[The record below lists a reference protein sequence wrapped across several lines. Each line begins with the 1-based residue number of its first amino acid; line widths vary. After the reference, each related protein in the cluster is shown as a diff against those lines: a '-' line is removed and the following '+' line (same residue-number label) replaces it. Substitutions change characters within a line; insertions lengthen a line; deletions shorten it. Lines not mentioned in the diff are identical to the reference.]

1 MTVILPGLAASARR
15 LLAQGNAH
23 SRVHTHTH
31 TRSGARR
38 WLLGSSAS
46 VRTNV
51 FFSTTTVSAGFYKS
65 TFLSRLVKHK
75 QWEPKTQLWK
85 NIDVKIN
92 HRYFLFFLLFFFPL
106 FQKWTFSPSD
116 LQHSSGNW
124 RRVSIGASL
133 GKNSALAASE
143 VREGESFPSRW
154 RPRLSFEELR
164 NSSKREKN
172 RQFIWLGGY
181 FRYSEHV

>member
-1 MTVILPGLAASARR
+1 MNRQGGGGGRGGEDTRKKNPSRTKVSQIQSLKAETHDSHLARLGGLPPPSIGTRKRTLTCT
-15 LLAQGNAH
+15 
-23 SRVHTHTH
+23 HTYTH

-92 HRYFLFFLLFFFPL
+92 HRYFLFFLLVFFPPFSKMNL
-106 FQKWTFSPSD
+106 QSEWYSTF
-116 LQHSSGNW
+116 
-124 RRVSIGASL
+124 
-133 GKNSALAASE
+133 
-143 VREGESFPSRW
+143 VRELKEGERRS
-154 RPRLSFEELR
+154 
-164 NSSKREKN
+164 
-172 RQFIWLGGY
+172 
-181 FRYSEHV
+181 